1 MRGSDRG
8 GHFIVVQLVMVDC
21 IVSRILVLLLYVR
34 ICFCFSLRPL
44 HRIVSTTRKVA
55 PTNSVP
61 AVPDRVLIRDGTYIR
76 PSDYVSHTSY
86 GVGQYIRSHGIL
98 ISHIEAAEKKYA
110 PGMVVRFL
118 DGEVLWFQRIAAE
131 ELFLFKMGEAGK
143 QTLYSLLNF
152 SKWNVRLKKA
162 QRDSEEYVPFIC
174 HFNIIHSFS
183 IISLLPIQ
191 TELPRT
197 CSKHSV

>member
-1 MRGSDRG
+1 MVGYAAIYMFVILLNLALCWSFRLRSLSR
-8 GHFIVVQLVMVDC
+8 FI
-21 IVSRILVLLLYVR
+21 
-34 ICFCFSLRPL
+34 
-44 HRIVSTTRKVA
+44 TTIRKVV

-61 AVPDRVLIRDGTYIR
+61 SVPDRVLIRDGTYVR
-76 PSDYVSHTSY
+76 PSDYVSHATY

-98 ISHIEAAEKKYA
+98 ISHVEAAEKKYA

-131 ELFLFKMGEAGK
+131 ELFLFKMGEAGQ

-162 QRDSEEYVPFIC
+162 QRDSEE
-174 HFNIIHSFS
+174 
-183 IISLLPIQ
+183 
-191 TELPRT
+191 
-197 CSKHSV
+197 